1 MRLAGKIAIITGGAS
16 GIGHEA
22 SKLFAAHGAVVMVA
36 DRNLDGAGRVAQE
49 IQARGG
55 KASAY
60 KVDVAQEA
68 EVKAMIEAAVA
79 GHGRL
84 DILVNNAGYG
94 IAGTVVTTSEA
105 DWDALM
111 AVNVKG
117 VFFGCKYA
125 IPVMEKQGRGAIVNT
140 ASGAAHV
147 GIVNRAAYVASKG
160 AVDALTRAMATD
172 HALTGI
178 RINAV
183 APGTIETPYFA
194 EMLAKSPNA
203 AGLKRGLEM
212 RQAMERLGKPIEIA
226 NAMLFLASDE
236 ASFCTGTTLVVD
248 GGWTAQGDRL
258 AQYQG

>member
-1 MRLAGKIAIITGGAS
+1 
-16 GIGHEA
+16 
-22 SKLFAAHGAVVMVA
+22 
-36 DRNLDGAGRVAQE
+36 
-49 IQARGG
+49 
-55 KASAY
+55 
-60 KVDVAQEA
+60 
-68 EVKAMIEAAVA
+68 MIEAAVA
-79 GHGRL
+79 AHGCL

-125 IPVMEKQGRGAIVNT
+125 IPVMEKQGGGAIVNT

-194 EMLAKSPNA
+194 EIFAKSPNA
-203 AGLKRGLEM
+203 AGLRRGLEM
-212 RQAMERLGKPIEIA
+212 RQAMERLGKPIGSRA
-226 NAMLFLASDE
+226 PCCSWRAMRPRSAPARRWSSTGAGRRRAIDSLSIRVEGSLRP
-236 ASFCTGTTLVVD
+236 CTDCRV
-248 GGWTAQGDRL
+248 RKRS
-258 AQYQG
+258 

>member
-22 SKLFAAHGAVVMVA
+22 CKLFAGEGAVLMVA
-36 DRNLDGAGRVAQE
+36 DRDLDGANRVVQE
-49 IQARGG
+49 IKTQGG

-79 GHGRL
+79 AHGRL

-125 IPVMEKQGRGAIVNT
+125 IPVMEKQGGGAIVNT
-140 ASGAAHV
+140 ASGAAYV

-194 EMLAKSPNA
+194 EIFAKSPNA

-226 NAMLFLASDE
+226 RAMLFLASDE